1 MIVKIQECEALLAAA
16 TDKGEQIAAA
26 GSAADRNMITQ
37 QLQSLKQQ
45 LTALRR
51 AVERQRQQHEAAA
64 AEHIKLAAELDVVLG
79 WLHAHEA
86 EVRSRPVL
94 SVDVASVLQEQE
106 KHKVTINFIYII
118 FEISVRVKYLKKL
131 KSMHFFR

>member
-1 MIVKIQECEALLAAA
+1 MKIQECEALLAAA
-16 TDKGEQIAAA
+16 SDKGEQIAAA
-26 GSAADRNMITQ
+26 GSAADRNMITE

-106 KHKVTINFIYII
+106 KHKV
-118 FEISVRVKYLKKL
+118 S
-131 KSMHFFR
+131 